1 MNASTSADRPAAD
14 GHPAARPAPN
24 AARSSAIMAAGT
36 IVSRGLGFVKTMLL
50 AIALGTATGVA
61 DIFDVANQIPNII
74 YLAVAGGIFN
84 AVLVPQIIR
93 ASKRQ
98 DSGAD
103 YVSRLLT
110 LMVLIILGLAVIITL
125 SAGWIIPLL
134 TTDFNAAQTTLGI
147 TFALWCLPQIFF
159 YGLYAVLGQI
169 LNSYGSF
176 GPYMWAPVVN
186 NVVAIGG
193 LLMFLALMGGQQ
205 MQQGRAVSHTV
216 ENWSTTQTLLIAGTA
231 TLGIAIQSLVLI
243 WPVKRLRLG
252 LRPRFGWRGIG
263 LGRAAKLASWTLGT
277 MIIGNGAFLVYTK
290 IGTIATGSRDQIE
303 GAVAGPYALTAATMV
318 YLLPHSIVV
327 LSVATV
333 LFNRMSHAA
342 SDGDDD
348 AMRHIL
354 SRGLRTVGVATVFGA
369 IVLLVLAGPLGMLF
383 GGRSAPAGALVGI
396 VLTLLAL
403 GLPFF
408 SANFMMNRIFYSLED
423 ARTPFIIQLVLT
435 AAGICLA
442 LGASMFPPQW
452 VIFALAGSYTLGSIA
467 AVFVSH
473 RFLTRRLGH
482 YDGGHI
488 IASHLRMTCA
498 ALGSAVPGILV
509 LWLLGGY
516 RPDGFAWDSIPAAFL
531 VVAIGGTV
539 MGVAYLLLLKL
550 LRVPELEEFLRPLL
564 ERFGRGSASSA

>member
-1 MNASTSADRPAAD
+1 MTASTSTVK
-14 GHPAARPAPN
+14 PAPN
-24 AARSSAIMAAGT
+24 AARSSLIMAAGT
-36 IVSRGLGFVKTMLL
+36 LVSRGLGFVKTSLL

-93 ASKRQ
+93 ASQRH
-98 DSGAD
+98 DRGSD

-110 LMVLIILGLAVIITL
+110 LMVLVMLGLAAIITL

-134 TTDFNAAQTTLGI
+134 TTGFNAAQTTLGI
-147 TFALWCLPQIFF
+147 IFALWCLPQIFF

-193 LLMFLALMGGQQ
+193 LLMFLTLMGGQQ
-205 MQQGRAVSHTV
+205 MEQGRALTHTV
-216 ENWSTTQTLLIAGTA
+216 ENWDTPQTLLVAGTA
-231 TLGIAIQSLVLI
+231 TLGIAAQSLVLV

-263 LGRAAKLASWTLGT
+263 LGRAAKIAVWTLGT

-290 IGTIATGSRDQIE
+290 IGTIATGARDQLE
-303 GAVAGPYALTAATMV
+303 GAVAGPYTLTAATMV

-327 LSVATV
+327 LSLATV

-342 SDGDDD
+342 SNGDDD

-354 SRGLRTVGVATVFGA
+354 SRGLRTMAVATVFGA
-369 IVLLVLAGPLGMLF
+369 IALLVLAGPLGMLF
-383 GGRSAPAGALVGI
+383 SGTSAPAGALVGI
-396 VLTLLAL
+396 VLSFLAL

-408 SANFMMNRIFYSLED
+408 SANFMMNRIFYSLEN
-423 ARTPFIIQLVLT
+423 ARTPFIIQVILT
-435 AAGICLA
+435 AIGIGLA
-442 LGASMFPPQW
+442 LLAATFPPEW
-452 VIFALAGSYTLGSIA
+452 VIFALAAGYTMGNAIS
-467 AVFVSH
+467 VVVTH
-473 RFLTRRLGH
+473 QFLKRRLGN
-482 YDGGHI
+482 YDGGRI
-488 IASHLRMTCA
+488 IDAHVRMACA
-498 ALGSAVPGILV
+498 ALGSGVAGVVMI
-509 LWLLGGY
+509 WLFGGY
-516 RPDGFAWDSIPAAFL
+516 SATGFAWSSIPAAFV
-531 VVAIGGTV
+531 VVAIAGTV
-539 MGVAYLLLLKL
+539 MGLVYLLLLKL
-550 LRVPELEEFLRPLL
+550 FRVDELKEFLNPLL
-564 ERFGRGSASSA
+564 ERFGGRTNSPA